1 MMPKLTNR
9 VQVNGDRHSV
19 QPCPAC
25 EETAQRD
32 AQILATLQTVQ
43 RVFNG
48 TDGIK
53 SPLMKLARAKKAF
66 DEIVRLM
73 QPETW

>member
-1 MMPKLTNR
+1 MPTRINR
-9 VQVNGDRHSV
+9 MRIGGGAKPVQDCPVCEDR
-19 QPCPAC
+19 
-25 EETAQRD
+25 AQRD

-53 SPLMKLARAKKAF
+53 SPMMKLARAKKAF
-66 DEIVRLM
+66 DELVRLM